1 MSSALA
7 PALQSKLRN
16 QLADRR
22 ARLESSIAELDRPED
37 LLRLLTEVDSALSRL
52 DGDRYGTCVVCDL
65 EVGESDLEA
74 NPMASYC
81 LCHLTPER
89 QRALERDLDLA
100 WHVQAAL
107 LPPLGLSAA
116 GWKTHYRYLPHG
128 PVSGD
133 YCDLVPR
140 DAGAGLYFMLGD
152 VSGKGVAASLL
163 MSHLNAL
170 LRGFARSGLSP
181 EDALGE
187 AHRLLA
193 ASTLD
198 SHYATLVCGRAQA
211 SGEIEVV
218 NAAHCA
224 PLIVRSGGSVERLE
238 TGGPPLG
245 LDVDSG
251 SGRRYRPETA
261 VLRNGDAL
269 VLYTDGLTEA
279 VNARDDEYGNQ
290 RLARVLARS
299 AGQPARQLVAHCLA
313 DLSSFLEGAE
323 LNDDLTILALA
334 RG

>member
-1 MSSALA
+1 MNPAYA
-7 PALQSKLRN
+7 PTVQSKLRG

-22 ARLESSIAELDRPED
+22 ARLESTIAELDQPED
-37 LLRLLTEVDSALSRL
+37 LRRLLAEVDSALSRL

-65 EVGESDLEA
+65 KVEESDLEA

-81 LCHLTPER
+81 LCQLTPER

-116 GWKTHYRYLPHG
+116 GWQTHYRYLPHG

-140 DAGAGLYFMLGD
+140 ASGAGLYFMLGD

-170 LRGFARSGLSP
+170 LRGFARSGLAP
-181 EDALGE
+181 EETLGE

-193 ASTLD
+193 QSTLD
-198 SHYATLVCGRAQA
+198 SHYATLVCGRANA
-211 SGEIEVV
+211 SGEVEIV

-224 PLIVRSGGSVERLE
+224 PILVRANGTVEALESSGL
-238 TGGPPLG
+238 PLG

-251 SGRRYRPETA
+251 DTRRYRTETV
-261 VLRNGDAL
+261 VLHEGDAL

-279 VNARDDEYGNQ
+279 VDARDNEYGNQ
-290 RLARVLARS
+290 RLRKVLARS
-299 AGQPARQLVAHCLA
+299 ARQAPRDLVANCLA
-313 DLSSFLEGAE
+313 DLSSFMAGSP